1 MKKTPT
7 IHCFLVDD
15 DPEEI
20 EIFRLALE
28 ELDIRVTCSSFT
40 NCREALKALIR
51 QEVVPDCIF
60 LDLYMGPMSGK
71 ECLNLMI
78 NTEIIAQVPTV
89 MLSGSRN
96 EPEIQEL
103 KKLGVQEFIVKSL
116 TISGLSQQLKNYFT
130 THFGLDE
137 GLTV

>member
-1 MKKTPT
+1 MKNLQT

-20 EIFRLALE
+20 DIFQLALE
-28 ELDIRVTCSSFT
+28 ELDIDVKCSSFT
-40 NCREALKALIR
+40 NCREALRALIR
-51 QEVVPDCIF
+51 QEIIPDCIF

-71 ECLNLMI
+71 ECLNLLI

-96 EPEIQEL
+96 EPEIEEL
-103 KKLGVQEFIVKSL
+103 KSLGAQEFIVKSL
-116 TISGLSQQLKNYFT
+116 TISGLAEQLRTYFS
-130 THFGLDE
+130 THFDLGK
-137 GLTV
+137 GLTI